1 LIPIAI
7 LRTRRANADRGILKI
22 SGGCVRLVAP
32 AAGGVVGV
40 IAAEGVVTAGVCA
53 GAVAGLAA
61 PAGAPDGPP
70 GELAAEGA
78 VARHL
83 QQADFART
91 ERKARVHEHRQKWNA
106 KSGVEIHFLSSGA
119 SVCPR
124 RLTPRRGFTLLND
137 SITPSRA
144 AFSAFFHSAHSA
156 FSLRADAE
164 SGTADHNTD
173 TRRRRPFLNDPAS
186 LRGRFLNDVIVCKAR
201 GNNESCQSDAGQN
214 CSHGDSPFKFRRDFA
229 QLA

>member
-1 LIPIAI
+1 MRACAVQPGDDVGDGFANAENLPQSTFGEDAI
-7 LRTRRANADRGILKI
+7 ERLGQRRQALGGAQVSLRPVGITARERRAAATRREASQLPWHRGCHGPCIPWRPATPAVFQASLDE
-22 SGGCVRLVAP
+22 GEVA
-32 AAGGVVGV
+32 
-40 IAAEGVVTAGVCA
+40 
-53 GAVAGLAA
+53 
-61 PAGAPDGPP
+61 
-70 GELAAEGA
+70 
-78 VARHL
+78 
-83 QQADFART
+83 
-91 ERKARVHEHRQKWNA
+91 K
-106 KSGVEIHFLSSGA
+106 
-119 SVCPR
+119 R

-186 LRGRFLNDVIVCKAR
+186 LRGRFLNDVVVCKAR
-201 GNNESCQSDAGQN
+201 GNNESCESDTGQN
-214 CSHGDSPFKFRRDFA
+214 CSHRDSPFKFRRDFA